1 MRTISKITVAV
12 AALASASAIAGA
24 SQATIYIGLKNAA
37 MNAGVLTQVATGA
50 TFANY
55 AAAYGTFE
63 LESVFGGDG
72 VAPTLLGSTT
82 FDLNMTG
89 GAGGVLEVYVTRDNI
104 MDTPPNF
111 RSTFTSNVLPARW
124 TVLQRTYYSA
134 TNQVFA
140 GALLST
146 HLFNTSGLGTF
157 DDTVY
162 VAPNAGPY
170 SLTTRYTITAP
181 TIGLSQNTISIHA
194 GVPEPGTWAL
204 MIMGFGG
211 AGAMLRARR
220 RQVVAV

>member
-1 MRTISKITVAV
+1 MRVATNFAAAVV
-12 AALASASAIAGA
+12 AIASVSAFAGA
-24 SQATIYIGLKNAA
+24 SQATIYIGLQNAA
-37 MNAGVLTQVATGA
+37 MNAGLLTQVSTGA
-50 TFANY
+50 TFATY
-55 AAAYGTFE
+55 SAAYGTFE

-82 FDLNMTG
+82 FDLNNTG

-146 HLFNTSGLGTF
+146 HLFNTPGPATF

-162 VAPNAGPY
+162 VAANAGPY

-181 TIGLSQNTISIHA
+181 TVGLSQNTISIHA

-220 RQVVAV
+220 RSTVTA